1 MGLVRMKRGRMP
13 SRFDLNI
20 QVVPAVEYTGMGF
33 YSFGQTR
40 SLGVRGINKLV
51 NMFAKWLLT
60 PTGTNPINLDEG
72 TQLANLIGSNVT
84 LVDAQEILQVSVTAT
99 ADAIQNI
106 QAGRGDVPD
115 DERLASVE
123 ITQFILIEEA
133 PGFAAQILIRNVA
146 NQAMS
151 VVLPTLSVVAP

>member
-1 MGLVRMKRGRMP
+1 MA
-13 SRFDLNI
+13 SRYDINI
-20 QVVPAVEYTGMGF
+20 QIVPEQDYTGMAF

-51 NMFAKWLLT
+51 NMFAKYLLT
-60 PTGTNPINLDEG
+60 PTGTDSVNPEEG

-84 LVDAQEILQVSVTAT
+84 LNDAQEILQISVTT
-99 ADAIQNI
+99 AAEAIQTF

-146 NQAMS
+146 NQGMS
-151 VVLPTLSVVAP
+151 LVLPTLSVVSP